1 MNRRTDTPSIV
12 GVAMRDLGRFRTV
25 AFIVARHGFGPLLMR
40 TPLGKR
46 LFDKPPEGDAALRE
60 TSAPVRFAKLLA
72 ALGPTYIKLGQILS
86 MRKDIFAPEWIEALE
101 TLQDDAPRLPFTA
114 IREQVETSLGG
125 TLEDLYASF
134 DQEPLATASIAQTH
148 RARTKD
154 GDEVVVKVQRPGI
167 EATMRSDLDLLYLA
181 AQILEAS
188 IDEMQLVGVVSIVE
202 EFEKGLLRELN
213 FNQELSNLLEF
224 QRNLDPE
231 RKVTVPRPYPELSTR
246 TVLTMQFF
254 KGRPIRKLTPR
265 SPEAQ
270 AVVNEIV
277 HAALKQVLV
286 DGVFHGDP
294 HAGNLLYDE
303 DGTVCMI
310 DLGMVG
316 RVSREQRDDIVTLA
330 IATISNDSTTIAR
343 LLLKMGTPTQ
353 RVNLAELKSDIERIR
368 SKHLVV
374 TELRRVRLGR
384 LHRGV
389 RARPRAATGS
399 SSPTDMAILAKAA
412 ATLEDIIRTLHPE
425 VDLIGIARPF
435 LDDIVRQRLSPQRI
449 LGDMMSEASGL
460 GSMLRTVPGQIDQL
474 MHDFETG
481 NIMVRAVTPELD
493 RDPAASAR
501 ARRAAV
507 AGRIRIGNH
516 DRHGDRGAREH
527 GVEAAHGHRCRARAG
542 SGPGLDLAVRLAL
555 ARRRQ
560 ACEGDAAAA
569 VLPALK
575 FTNQCANDSVE
586 ARPESA
592 PRCGA

>member
-1 MNRRTDTPSIV
+1 MNDSKDAPSIV
-12 GVAMRDLGRFRTV
+12 GVAMRDLARFRTV
-25 AFIVARHGFGPLLMR
+25 AFIVARHGFGPLLMK

-60 TSAPVRFAKLLA
+60 TGAPVRFAKLLA

-101 TLQDDAPRLPFTA
+101 KLQDDAPRLPFTA

-134 DQEPLATASIAQTH
+134 EHEPLATASIAQTH

-167 EATMRSDLDLLYLA
+167 EATMRSDLDLLHLS

-188 IDEMQLVGVVSIVE
+188 IDEMQLIGVVSVIE

-213 FNQELSNLLEF
+213 FHQELANLLEF
-224 QRNLDPE
+224 QRKLDPG
-231 RKVTVPRPYPELSTR
+231 RKVTVPRPYPDLSTR

-254 KGRPIRKLTPR
+254 KGRPIRKLTPK
-265 SPEAQ
+265 SLEAQ

-277 HAALKQVLV
+277 HAALKQVFV

-303 DGTVCMI
+303 DGAVCMI

-316 RVSREQRDDIVTLA
+316 RVSQEQRDDIVTLM
-330 IATISNDSTTIAR
+330 IATISNDATTIAR

-374 TELRRVRLGR
+374 ENFGEYDSAGFIAEFGKAAGR
-384 LHRGV
+384 YRIKL
-389 RARPRAATGS
+389 AK
-399 SSPTDMAILAKAA
+399 DMAILAKAA

-425 VDLIGIARPF
+425 VDLVGIARPF

-449 LGDMMSEASGL
+449 LGDMMSEASGI

-481 NIMVRAVTPELD
+481 NIMIRAITPELD
-493 RDPAASAR
+493 RIPRHLHALGGRLSLAAFASATTI
-501 ARRAAV
+501 ATAIAV
-507 AGRIRIGNH
+507 PESTESRLRM
-516 DRHGDRGAREH
+516 
-527 GVEAAHGHRCRARAG
+527 VT
-542 SGPGLDLAVRLAL
+542 AVLLAL
-555 ARRRQ
+555 TAIAGWTSLFVWHWFGTGKPVRVTPLLRFFRR
-560 ACEGDAAAA
+560 
-569 VLPALK
+569 
-575 FTNQCANDSVE
+575 
-586 ARPESA
+586 
-592 PRCGA
+592 